1 MPPVFYRICVPLLT
15 ILAASACAHKEQKV
29 DPKDAVRIDPK
40 LTRESVV
47 FEPGSERGAVVPDIS
62 APRLR
67 AIWVE
72 ERIEN
77 GRLIEAHREWQLEGD
92 VVILGT
98 PLTQGGRHE
107 KN

>member
-1 MPPVFYRICVPLLT
+1 MTPVFYRFFVLIMTAIVV
-15 ILAASACAHKEQKV
+15 SGCAHKEQKV
-29 DPKDAVRIDPK
+29 DPKDAARIDPK
-40 LTRESVV
+40 LVRETVV
-47 FEPGSERGAVVPDIS
+47 YEPGSERGAVVPDLS
-62 APRLR
+62 APRLH

-98 PLTQGGRHE
+98 TQPQGGRHE

>member
-1 MPPVFYRICVPLLT
+1 MSPVFIRTFVSILT
-15 ILAASACAHKEQKV
+15 TIALAGCAHKEQKV
-29 DPKDAVRIDPK
+29 DPKDAARIDPR
-40 LTRESVV
+40 LTQETVV
-47 FEPGSERGAVVPDIS
+47 YEPGSERGAVVPDIS

-67 AIWVE
+67 AIWVD

-98 PLTQGGRHE
+98 SKPQGGRHE